1 MAGMSQRYELQNAHS
16 TKFLNYGHLG
26 TITYGEEN
34 KGWDTL
40 RVVKPQLVSDGRT
53 ETGDGRSA
61 FPLRHLSSRVA
72 YDGLNASPS
81 DVESEKNDSDLGDI
95 DEPSSRLTN
104 TSNLAAE
111 TEIKTRNKGDS
122 LQIGFSVLSGKQFPN
137 RSTLITF
144 GSAVSVGVVGLR
156 SETVYVQ
163 ILASVSSINAQSVR
177 LVRIRNGT
185 IQKPEFDVE
194 ASSLHVPCVFN
205 EDQAYWTSS
214 SGQIQQISFAA
225 TTGYSSTWMAAR
237 LQNSTTIFHP
247 LLRREPV
254 PPRCEISQSP
264 FQALPSSALDTNP
277 IVTIPIL
284 RTGGHPHA
292 DVCFH
297 PKDHS
302 RLALIDEHGNWSVWL
317 VDGEHQESLHSRFWV
332 TLLCFGKIW
341 TWDHEKRLRTSL
353 PYHDGWH
360 RISWCIGSDAPSDLL
375 FMSNRRTAALYKT
388 SGDLLGMEDLQL
400 GHAREGQCILDVQPS
415 RVVPGH
421 CFVLTSTRLLWL
433 YCMDIE
439 SGKSVRAPG
448 LPHVLLAWQHF
459 RDRADR
465 TLHLVVLET
474 GLSRPQLHS
483 QVLQMLT
490 LGRHYCA
497 YSISSCR
504 SRFGVSIWSG
514 QWRHWSYSFFGGSAS
529 NIPPK
534 APPP

>member
-26 TITYGEEN
+26 TITYDEET
-34 KGWDTL
+34 KGWNTL
-40 RVVKPQLVSDGRT
+40 RIVKSKLGSDSHT

-61 FPLRHLSSRVA
+61 FPVRHLSSRVV
-72 YDGLNASPS
+72 YDGLSASPNEA
-81 DVESEKNDSDLGDI
+81 ESERNDSDLGDI
-95 DEPSSRLTN
+95 NVSSSRLAN

-111 TEIKTRNKGDS
+111 TEIRTRNRGDS
-122 LQIGFSVLSGKQFPN
+122 LQIGFSVLSGKQTPN
-137 RSTLITF
+137 CSTLIAL
-144 GSAVSVGVVGLR
+144 GSALSVEVDGLL
-156 SETVYVQ
+156 SETIYVQ
-163 ILASVSSINAQSVR
+163 IVASVSSVNAQSVR
-177 LVRIRNGT
+177 LVRIGNGT
-185 IQKPEFDVE
+185 INKPEFDVE
-194 ASSLHVPCVFN
+194 ASSLHVPCVSN
-205 EDQAYWTSS
+205 EDQAYWIS
-214 SGQIQQISFAA
+214 SGAPVQQVCFAA
-225 TTGYSSTWMAAR
+225 TTGHSSTWMAAR

-264 FQALPSSALDTNP
+264 FQALPSSVLDTNP

-317 VDGEHQESLHSRFWV
+317 VDGERQESIRPRFWV
-332 TLLCFGKIW
+332 TLICFGKIW

-360 RISWCIGSDAPSDLL
+360 RISWCAGSDSTSDLL
-375 FMSNRRTAALYKT
+375 FMFNRRTAALYKT
-388 SGDLLGMEDLQL
+388 SGDLLGIEDLHL
-400 GHAREGQCILDVQPS
+400 GHAREDQCILDVQPS

-421 CFVLTSTRLLWL
+421 YFVLTSTRLFWL
-433 YCMDIE
+433 YFKDTE
-439 SGKSVRAPG
+439 FGKSVRAPG
-448 LPHVLLAWQHF
+448 MPHVLLAWQHF
-459 RDRADR
+459 RDRGDR

-474 GLSRPQLHS
+474 GLSRPQLNS
-483 QVLQMLT
+483 QLLQMLT
-490 LGRHYCA
+490 LGRHCCA
-497 YSISSCR
+497 YGISDCR
-504 SRFGVSIWSG
+504 PGFGVSVWSSR
-514 QWRHWSYSFFGGSAS
+514 WRHWSYGFFGGSAS
-529 NIPPK
+529 NFPPE